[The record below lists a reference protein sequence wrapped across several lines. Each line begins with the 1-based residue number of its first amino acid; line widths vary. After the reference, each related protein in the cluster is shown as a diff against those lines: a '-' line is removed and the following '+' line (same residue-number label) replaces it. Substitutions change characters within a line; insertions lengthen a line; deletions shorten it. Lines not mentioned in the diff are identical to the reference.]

1 MSTTNV
7 GNPMQGRRLKG
18 GNSGQEPIAIKA
30 DNGDTS
36 TAGSA
41 TPFLEFTNA
50 KIDGSDKDGSTN
62 LTVYAVSGLTPG
74 ATDVKAFCAASTGLS
89 TGYQFTKL
97 INATG

>member
-1 MSTTNV
+1 MSTKNV
-7 GNPMQGRRLKG
+7 GNPLQGRRLKG

-74 ATDVKAFCAASTGLS
+74 ATDVEGVLCSINGVKYWIPVYKAD
-89 TGYQFTKL
+89 
-97 INATG
+97 

>member
-1 MSTTNV
+1 MSTKNI

-50 KIDGSDKDGSTN
+50 KVDGADKDGSTN
-62 LTVYAVSGLTPG
+62 LTKYAVTGLTPG
-74 ATDVKAFCAASTGLS
+74 ATDIEGVLCSINGVQYWIPVYKAD
-89 TGYQFTKL
+89 
-97 INATG
+97 

>member
-1 MSTTNV
+1 MSTKNI
-7 GNPMQGRRLKG
+7 GNPLQGRRLKG

-30 DNGDTS
+30 DNGDTT

-74 ATDVKAFCAASTGLS
+74 ATDVEGVLCSINGVKYWIPVYKAD
-89 TGYQFTKL
+89 
-97 INATG
+97 

>member
-30 DNGDTS
+30 DNGDTTTS
-36 TAGSA
+36 QSA

-50 KIDGSDKDGSTN
+50 KIDGTDKDASTN
-62 LTVYAVSGLTPG
+62 LTKYNVDSLTPG
-74 ATDVKAFCAASTGLS
+74 GSDVQGVLIS
-89 TGYQFTKL
+89 
-97 INATG
+97 INAVKYWVPVFKAD

>member
-1 MSTTNV
+1 MSTKNV
-7 GNPMQGRRLKG
+7 GNPLQGRRLKG

-30 DNGDTS
+30 DNGDTT

-62 LTVYAVSGLTPG
+62 LTVYNVSGLTPG
-74 ATDVKAFCAASTGLS
+74 ATDVEGVLCSINGVKYWIPVYKAD
-89 TGYQFTKL
+89 
-97 INATG
+97 

>member
-1 MSTTNV
+1 MSTKNV
-7 GNPMQGRRLKG
+7 GNPLQGRRLKG
-18 GNSGQEPIAIKA
+18 GKA
-30 DNGDTS
+30 DNGDTT

-74 ATDVKAFCAASTGLS
+74 ATDVEGVLCSINGVKYWIPVYKAD
-89 TGYQFTKL
+89 
-97 INATG
+97 

>member
-1 MSTTNV
+1 
-7 GNPMQGRRLKG
+7 MQGRRLKG

-50 KIDGSDKDGSTN
+50 KIDGTDKDGSTN

-74 ATDVKAFCAASTGLS
+74 ATDVEGVLCSINGVKYWIPVYKAD
-89 TGYQFTKL
+89 
-97 INATG
+97 

>member
-1 MSTTNV
+1 MSTSNI
-7 GNPMQGRRLKG
+7 GNPIQGRRLKS

-50 KIDGSDKDGSTN
+50 KIDGADKDGSTN

-74 ATDVKAFCAASTGLS
+74 ATDVEGVLCSINGVKYWIPVYKAD
-89 TGYQFTKL
+89 
-97 INATG
+97 